1 MQFLIHSI
9 YFRFAFWCIINAL
22 YVHIKAINL
31 ALKINFEFNI
41 LGNNHLCLL
50 SILYDLPSKEY
61 TLISSM
67 ASIAARWQIHCKDG
81 SIPVF
86 YRKILHIIKYTQNL
100 NRHYE
105 MLVINFIKDFR
116 SVFCKIYTQVKS
128 LNRICT
134 HNNRILLNKNFL
146 QFIFCMFSADQIN
159 LIVINLFI
167 ALRANSLLVLSFQ
180 IMISFN

>member
-1 MQFLIHSI
+1 M
-9 YFRFAFWCIINAL
+9 AL
-22 YVHIKAINL
+22 EIDSD
-31 ALKINFEFNI
+31 FNK

-50 SILYDLPSKEY
+50 SILYDLPSNQY
-61 TLISSM
+61 TLITSM
-67 ASIAARWQIHCKDG
+67 ASIAARWRIHYKDG
-81 SIPVF
+81 SISVF

-105 MLVINFIKDFR
+105 MLEISSIKDFR

-128 LNRICT
+128 LNCIYT
-134 HNNRILLNKNFL
+134 HNDKTLLNKIFL

-167 ALRANSLLVLSFQ
+167 ALRANSLLILSF
-180 IMISFN
+180 

>member
-1 MQFLIHSI
+1 M
-9 YFRFAFWCIINAL
+9 
-22 YVHIKAINL
+22 
-31 ALKINFEFNI
+31 
-41 LGNNHLCLL
+41 GNNHLCLL
-50 SILYDLPSKEY
+50 SILYDLPSYQY
-61 TLISSM
+61 TLITNM
-67 ASIAARWQIHCKDG
+67 ASTAARWRIHCKDG

-86 YRKILHIIKYTQNL
+86 YRKILNIIKCTQNL

-105 MLVINFIKDFR
+105 MLEINSIKDFR

-128 LNRICT
+128 LNCICT
-134 HNNRILLNKNFL
+134 HNDRMLLNKNFL

>member
-31 ALKINFEFNI
+31 SLKINFEFNI

-50 SILYDLPSKEY
+50 SILYDLPSYQY
-61 TLISSM
+61 TLITNM
-67 ASIAARWQIHCKDG
+67 ASTAARWRIHCKDG

-86 YRKILHIIKYTQNL
+86 YRKILHIIKFTQNL
-100 NRHYE
+100 NWRYE
-105 MLVINFIKDFR
+105 ILVINFIKDFR
-116 SVFCKIYTQVKS
+116 SIFCKIYTQVKS

-134 HNNRILLNKNFL
+134 HNDRILLNKNFL
-146 QFIFCMFSADQIN
+146 QFIFCKFSADQIN

-167 ALRANSLLVLSFQ
+167 ALRAIILLVLSFQ
-180 IMISFN
+180 IKISFD